1 MRRMAIMQGD
11 LGEYAL
17 PDLLQFI
24 HGTRKQGQL
33 LLEGASTASAGVY
46 FSAGEVVHAYC
57 PPRVGVP
64 AFHHL
69 LTWESG
75 RFAFLKNAAPAQR
88 TIHDDLQNLLL
99 DGLRRLDEYRAIA
112 ARLPPPATV
121 LHLAQG
127 ADAKADIRLTR
138 PEWTLLS
145 QVNGRR
151 TLEEVLRQGAAE
163 DESARIVYGL
173 LVSGLVTTARDDSW
187 LDAIVPARIAAD
199 EASPSRGAP
208 PTILANLV
216 LKRVDGRRSLAAIL
230 RELSCGERPLAE
242 ELRLL
247 QRTGWIRFAA
257 GAELFERYLAG

>member
-1 MRRMAIMQGD
+1 MAIMQGD

-24 HGTRKQGQL
+24 HSTRKQGQL
-33 LLEGASTASAGVY
+33 LLERAAATPAGVY
-46 FSAGEVVHAYC
+46 FSGGEVVHAYC

-99 DGLRRLDEYRAIA
+99 DGLRRLDEYRAIVG
-112 ARLPPPATV
+112 RLPPRATV
-121 LHLAQG
+121 LHLSG
-127 ADAKADIRLTR
+127 AGEPTADVRLTR
-138 PEWTLLS
+138 AEWGVLS

-151 TLEEVLRQGAAE
+151 TLEELLGAGGSE
-163 DESARIVYGL
+163 DETARIVYGL
-173 LVSGLVTTARDDSW
+173 LVSGLVTTARDDTW
-187 LDAIVPARIAAD
+187 MGAIVPERVPVG
-199 EASPSRGAP
+199 EAPPTRVAP

-216 LKRVDGRRSLAAIL
+216 LKRVDGRRSLAVIL
-230 RELSCGERPLAE
+230 AELDCGERALAE
-242 ELRLL
+242 ELTLL
-247 QRTGWIRFAA
+247 RRTGWIRFAA
-257 GAELFERYLAG
+257 GADLFERHLAG